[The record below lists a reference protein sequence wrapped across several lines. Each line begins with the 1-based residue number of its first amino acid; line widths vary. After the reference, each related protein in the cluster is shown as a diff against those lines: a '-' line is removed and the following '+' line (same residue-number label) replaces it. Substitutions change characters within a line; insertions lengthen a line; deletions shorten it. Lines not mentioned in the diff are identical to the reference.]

1 MRRPVSALVTRLT
14 SLADETRR
22 QPLSWRRR
30 VELLKA
36 SWLLIVQLC
45 VACTLAWF
53 IADTLLNHPE
63 PFFAP
68 IAAVLSL
75 AGGPGQRWRAVVELV
90 VGVAIGVAVGE
101 LLLSVI
107 GRGTW
112 QLLLVVLLAAVTVVF
127 SGLGRMALLQGVNS
141 AVLISVIVAPVG
153 GTSGPAINRFLDA
166 MIGGLVGLLI
176 VALLPSNPVGRV
188 EKHVSAVL
196 SQLADLLERLSMSLR
211 LRDEGQAWTALQ
223 EARVMEPEIQ
233 ELSDTLTTALEVARV
248 SPLRWRQREH
258 LGLYVGSWRHI
269 DHAVRDAR
277 VLARRIETLL
287 RRGVEVPAGLD
298 TAVTDLAHAVRTFS
312 SDLAEQDRFDE
323 AVDLLVHT
331 ARSATEGLS
340 PQAELSAVA
349 AVAQVRAIAA
359 DLVYATGLTSRDVDR
374 LFDVWDDEPGDDTT

>member
-1 MRRPVSALVTRLT
+1 V
-14 SLADETRR
+14 
-22 QPLSWRRR
+22 
-30 VELLKA
+30 
-36 SWLLIVQLC
+36 
-45 VACTLAWF
+45 
-53 IADTLLNHPE
+53 LNHPE

-75 AGGPGQRWRAVVELV
+75 AGGPGQ
-90 VGVAIGVAVGE
+90 
-101 LLLSVI
+101 
-107 GRGTW
+107 
-112 QLLLVVLLAAVTVVF
+112 
-127 SGLGRMALLQGVNS
+127 
-141 AVLISVIVAPVG
+141 
-153 GTSGPAINRFLDA
+153 
-166 MIGGLVGLLI
+166 
-176 VALLPSNPVGRV
+176 
-188 EKHVSAVL
+188 
-196 SQLADLLERLSMSLR
+196 
-211 LRDEGQAWTALQ
+211 
-223 EARVMEPEIQ
+223 
-233 ELSDTLTTALEVARV
+233 
-248 SPLRWRQREH
+248 RWRQREH

-298 TAVTDLAHAVRTFS
+298 TAVTDLAHAVRAFS

-374 LFDVWDDEPGDDTT
+374 LFDVWDDEPGHDTT